1 MENIFSN
8 IKIIDYFVIFETIS
22 ENIIL
27 NEQNGIDLYS
37 DYSSDNINENDNN
50 SNIDLI
56 SNYKYNLNSN
66 NRLKKSKTSVK
77 EIQNKIKINYK
88 YEILNIFPKKNNSK
102 EIKYSL
108 NLKAIFTFLP
118 TEYGYIHKNKDK
130 FFSLIFT
137 NEYGYHYYGFFLKK
151 YFPKNIKNNN
161 SEITIY
167 LSKYLSFFSQN
178 PCFFSFK
185 KLLNEIYI
193 QSTLNNTKQYKIEEI
208 INTLLF
214 YLYLPKYNSIQLLF
228 CLNENIY
235 TFMNSHFN
243 NEISFKLL
251 FSYISPKNLVMIIIS
266 ILMHSI
272 IVIYHNNM
280 ELISPIIYSLFEL
293 IFPFSNNYS
302 VVSNLNDLALLQS
315 FSGAIFGI
323 YSKNFKN
330 INDILEVNNSN
341 YIVLDLENDILNIEH
356 NEYLLQ
362 EKFPVERIKKLITNL
377 SEFSLISLN
386 KKKKKKDLDS
396 FFKKNNNEK
405 DINDDLK
412 IRSIF
417 FNFILELFEN
427 YDEKKYYSID
437 LENYHKN
444 FLIDKFIEESNE
456 DIKPFLN
463 YLKEQPT
470 FDIFIQN
477 LNHIVDQK
485 YKINI
490 QKNFN
495 MNNYNINI
503 NPALNEKSLI
513 HNFEFTYNIFIKC
526 LELKKEN
533 NLNFENYFLL
543 NINHCISVEN
553 PKLYTE
559 NFSYFQKNIF
569 EDKINEKYIL
579 NQPTNIHNNTKN
591 LNLEYFNINL
601 NKINDNINMFNNI
614 ENINNS
620 ENIDYDENN
629 NLNNKNSYLKII
641 NIFKEEILKNYKFF
655 NLFFQ
660 IDSNKEINYYLKT
673 KEINYENNLNLND
686 NKNNNII
693 SKNKYLKNLEDL
705 YKTLNY
711 NNNELFLENNVFIN
725 IGINIYSTISICD
738 YCKKPNDNWNIK
750 KTLIYD
756 KNKNINTSK
765 CLFCSH
771 YYIPY
776 FYILEEKQNKIKT
789 IKKIEYFSLEFIY
802 NILSN
807 KIENN
812 LNIEELFYNILL
824 YICDINI
831 KFNYSNYSFELINI
845 IDFINIYNK
854 NNNINQENNNDNN
867 NNNSIDSFLNYHE
880 SVTNIIKIPTKKKKK
895 EKNSMYI
902 KLNLNTITNDNKY
915 SQFKKEMNIITHN
928 KNILKKNSIKI
939 NNLEISFRKKTK
951 KKS

>member
-37 DYSSDNINENDNN
+37 DYSSDNISDNDNN
-50 SNIDLI
+50 SNFDLV
-56 SNYKYNLNSN
+56 SNYKNNLNSN
-66 NRLKKSKTSVK
+66 YRLKKSKTSVK

-108 NLKAIFTFLP
+108 NLKAIFTLLP
-118 TEYGYIHKNKDK
+118 IEYGYIHKNKDK

-137 NEYGYHYYGFFLKK
+137 NEHGDHYYGFFLKK
-151 YFPKNIKNNN
+151 YFPKNIKNNKL
-161 SEITIY
+161 ETTLY

-178 PCFFSFK
+178 PFFFSFK
-185 KLLNEIYI
+185 KILNEIYN
-193 QSTLNNTKQYKIEEI
+193 QSTLNNSKQYKIEEI
-208 INTLLF
+208 INIFLF

-235 TFMNSHFN
+235 TFINSNFN
-243 NEISFKLL
+243 NEISFRLL
-251 FSYISPKNLVMIIIS
+251 FTYISPKNLVMIILS

-302 VVSNLNDLALLQS
+302 VVSNLNDLVLLQS

-341 YIVLDLENDILNIEH
+341 YIVLDLENDILYIEH

-377 SEFSLISLN
+377 SKFSLMSSN

-396 FFKKNNNEK
+396 FFNEKNNNK
-405 DINDDLK
+405 IDINNDIK

-427 YDEKKYYSID
+427 YDENKYYSID

-444 FLIDKFIEESNE
+444 FLLDKFIEESKE
-456 DIKPFLN
+456 DIKPFLR

-485 YKINI
+485 YKNNILKNNNENIN
-490 QKNFN
+490 N
-495 MNNYNINI
+495 NINI
-503 NPALNEKSLI
+503 NPSLNEKSLI
-513 HNFEFTYNIFIKC
+513 NNFEYIYEIFNKC
-526 LELKKEN
+526 LELKKNN
-533 NLNFENYFLL
+533 NLNFESYFTL
-543 NINHCISVEN
+543 NINHCISVQN

-559 NFSYFQKNIF
+559 NFNYLQNNIF

-579 NQPTNIHNNTKN
+579 NHLSNIHNNSKN
-591 LNLEYFNINL
+591 LNFVYFDINL
-601 NKINDNINMFNNI
+601 KKINDNINIFNNI

-620 ENIDYDENN
+620 ENFDLEENV
-629 NLNNKNSYLKII
+629 NLNDKNLYLKII
-641 NIFKEEILKNYKFF
+641 NIFKEEILKNYKIF
-655 NLFFQ
+655 NLFYQ
-660 IDSNKEINYYLKT
+660 IESNKEINYYLKT
-673 KEINYENNLNLND
+673 KEINYENSHKLND
-686 NKNNNII
+686 NKNNNIL
-693 SKNKYLKNLEDL
+693 SKNKYLKNFENL
-705 YKTLNY
+705 YKILNY
-711 NNNELFLENNVFIN
+711 NNNNDDSMLENNVFIN

-738 YCKKPNDNWNIK
+738 YCKKPNDNWQIK

-756 KNKNINTSK
+756 KNKNINTCK

-776 FYILEEKQNKIKT
+776 FYIFEEKKENKIKT

-802 NILSN
+802 DILSN
-807 KIENN
+807 KIGMKF
-812 LNIEELFYNILL
+812 NIEELFYNILL
-824 YICDINI
+824 YICDIKI
-831 KFNYSNYSFELINI
+831 KFNYSNYSFELLNI

-854 NNNINQENNNDNN
+854 NNINQDNN
-867 NNNSIDSFLNYHE
+867 NLIESYLNNHKNVI
-880 SVTNIIKIPTKKKKK
+880 NIIKPPIKKKK
-895 EKNSMYI
+895 EKKLMNI

-915 SQFKKEMNIITHN
+915 YQFKKEMDIISHN
-928 KNILKKNSIKI
+928 KNILKRNSIKI
-939 NNLEISFRKKTK
+939 DDLEISFRKKK
-951 KKS
+951 